1 MDLTKRLP
9 FRAIAPSSI
18 FDGDKAQ
25 FPGLAARFAVLADE
39 VEPTFAALDG
49 DALDAQRR
57 HRLVRL
63 WLIVLAFSATVF
75 GALEGVS
82 GGRWAG
88 VAVMIVG
95 GAATIVSRI
104 EAKTMP
110 GVSYLAQRAKAEEL
124 RSLYFR
130 FLAGDDNNSEPA
142 QWANWLAARV
152 AEVKHPEATGAE
164 S

>member
-9 FRAIAPSSI
+9 FSAVAASPI
-18 FDGDKAQ
+18 FEGDKAE
-25 FPGLAARFAVLADE
+25 FPGLAARFTVLADE
-39 VEPTFAALDG
+39 VEPTFALLDG
-49 DALDAQRR
+49 DALSAQRR

-63 WLIVLAFSATVF
+63 WLMVLAFSATVL

-88 VAVMIVG
+88 VAVLIVA

-104 EAKTMP
+104 EAKMLP
-110 GVSYLAQRAKAEEL
+110 GASYLAQRAKAEEL

-130 FLAGDDNNSEPA
+130 FLAGDDDNSEPA
-142 QWANWLAARV
+142 EWANWLASRV
-152 AEVKHPEATGAE
+152 TEVKHRDVAGAG

>member
-9 FRAIAPSSI
+9 FRAVGASPI
-18 FDGDKAQ
+18 FDGDKAE
-25 FPGLAARFAVLADE
+25 FPGLASRFAVLETE
-39 VEPTFAALDG
+39 VEPSFAQLDGAALS
-49 DALDAQRR
+49 AQRR

-63 WLIVLAFSATVF
+63 WLMILAFSATVF

-88 VAVMIVG
+88 VAVLIVG
-95 GAATIVSRI
+95 GAATVVSRI
-104 EAKTMP
+104 EAKTLP
-110 GVSYLAQRAKAEEL
+110 GATYLAQRAKAEEL

-130 FLAGDDNNSEPA
+130 FLAGDDDNSEPGE
-142 QWANWLAARV
+142 WANWLAGKVSDVKSR
-152 AEVKHPEATGAE
+152 EVTGAT